1 MTSILHKEL
10 KIGFKF
16 QDFHLKSM
24 EHKTKTLLCTRVW
37 AIFGVRVNNF
47 YFTKHIP
54 KEETVDHQF
63 FGKVIIKI
71 KNPFHG

>member
-1 MTSILHKEL
+1 
-10 KIGFKF
+10 
-16 QDFHLKSM
+16 M

-54 KEETVDHQF
+54 KKETVDHQF